1 MNKPDKSSKARAA
14 LDQLFSGMAP
24 ADATRASRPGN
35 PFEASADGASADT
48 GGRGGI
54 EVTLSTRIQLRGYPN
69 ANAFMKR
76 MAEAWGLE
84 WGMYDSVKAIATLPV
99 GWRARRLPEVT
110 QIVDGHDVLG
120 QVVEGVRRSG
130 SRRPR
135 LELLRDRSRKVHR
148 SARIDDLVAE
158 SRHGQCAGDAA
169 EMAGRELSETPR
181 SFRVLVGLRRGV
193 VILRG
198 CPVRVRGHAPRDR
211 RRSGWGASRFY
222 ASAGCDGSVN

>member
-35 PFEASADGASADT
+35 PFEANADDASAGT

-110 QIVDGHDVLG
+110 QIVDGHDVLRAESSLQG
-120 QVVEGVRRSG
+120 GEMSY
-130 SRRPR
+130 
-135 LELLRDRSRKVHR
+135 LKVHPR
-148 SARIDDLVAE
+148 YYIDARK
-158 SRHGQCAGDAA
+158 G
-169 EMAGRELSETPR
+169 
-181 SFRVLVGLRRGV
+181 F
-193 VILRG
+193 
-198 CPVRVRGHAPRDR
+198 
-211 RRSGWGASRFY
+211 GWGKSSKASDDPDLDGPDWNCFVIDREKSIEVHELTTSSLKADMDNARATLLKWLDENYPKHRDPFAY
-222 ASAGCDGSVN
+222 WTDCEGAS